1 MKRNGP
7 ARKGPGLSPAGSRP
21 STAEVREIWDANAA
35 FWDERM
41 GEGNST
47 HSLLVSPTMERLLEL
62 RPGQEVLEIACGNG
76 QFARRLAQLG
86 ATILA
91 TDFSEAMLEH
101 ARQRTG
107 ASTAAIEYRRVDAT
121 DAKALR
127 ALGSRRF
134 AAVVCPMA
142 MMDMA
147 TIEPLASSL
156 ASLLTAGGR
165 FVFSVTHPC
174 FNGTGSRRVVE
185 ESDEA
190 GTVVGRSGVFVSRYA
205 TPTTAK
211 GLAMIGQPRPQF
223 YFERPLN
230 ALLRPFF
237 AAGLALDA
245 LEEPMFPPELPAP
258 RSMSWVAFREIPFVL
273 VGRLRLAPSTS
284 ELR

>member
-1 MKRNGP
+1 MK
-7 ARKGPGLSPAGSRP
+7 RKGPVRKPPRRPTRAAGP
-21 STAEVREIWDANAA
+21 STTEVREIWDENAD

-47 HSLLVSPTMERLLEL
+47 HNLLVSPTMERLLDL
-62 RPGQEVLEIACGNG
+62 RPGERVLEIACGNG

-86 ATILA
+86 ATVLA
-91 TDFSEAMLEH
+91 TDFSEAMLDH
-101 ARQRTG
+101 ARRRTR
-107 ASTAAIEYRRVDAT
+107 APTAAVEYRRVDAT
-121 DAKALR
+121 DATALR
-127 ALGSRRF
+127 SLGSRRF

-156 ASLLTAGGR
+156 GDLLAPGGR

-190 GTVVGRSGVFVSRYA
+190 GALVGRSGVFVSRYA

-237 AAGLALDA
+237 EAGLALDA
-245 LEEPMFPPELPAP
+245 LEEPMFPADLPSP
-258 RSMSWVAFREIPFVL
+258 RPMSWVAFREIPFVL
-273 VGRLRLAPSTS
+273 VGRLRLARPPSAD
-284 ELR
+284 R